1 MPKPPRAV
9 FILLLLIALFH
20 LAVNTFWNLS
30 ELWRNSLHLG
40 LLGAAG
46 FLLYPARRQGDHR
59 PAGRLTGWGWL
70 LNALPALL
78 ILSTSFYLILFENA
92 LHDRAEIPI
101 LPDLIAAAVAV
112 LLTLELNRRTT
123 GWVMP
128 VLALVFASYVLYWGR
143 FMEGSLYFRGFTP
156 MRFLYRMFFTD
167 EGLFGT
173 IASISSTYVF
183 MFVLFAAFLQKS
195 GASAFILTVAQRLLG
210 RTPGGAGFVAVL
222 ASGLMG
228 TISGSAIANTVSTG
242 SITIPL
248 MRRAGFRPAFAAGV
262 ETAASTGGQLMPPI
276 MGAGAFIMA
285 EWTGL
290 PYGQIV
296 AVSVLPALLY
306 FASVGFAVYQYARR
320 EAVLPETAAEAE
332 GEAFSWRSTLRE
344 GLTFL
349 LPFGLLVAL
358 LIVGYTPTLAAGVAI
373 LAVVGSS
380 WLTRQ
385 HRMGLRATLE
395 ALALGSRNMVVTGL
409 LLLAAGLI
417 VGCLAMSGLSITFSQ
432 LLLGWAGG
440 HLLLALLLIAVASLV
455 LGMGLPVTA
464 AYLMLAILAAPA
476 LEELGLPLLTAHLI
490 IFWLSQDANVTPPVC
505 LAAFAAAGIAGA
517 SPLQTGLQSW
527 KIAKGLYLV
536 PLLFAYTALADG
548 SWAEQLWVFALAL
561 PGFYALTA
569 ALSGY
574 LWGALSTGGRVMSA
588 ALGAALLWPWWPTQ
602 VAALMVL
609 IAWGL
614 WNQRVA
620 QALAS
625 KKAR

>member
-1 MPKPPRAV
+1 MPKLPRSV
-9 FILLLLIALFH
+9 FFLLIITALFH

-40 LLGAAG
+40 LLGAVG
-46 FLLYPARRQGDHR
+46 FLIYPARKGVSPQSRTQYVGY
-59 PAGRLTGWGWL
+59 WIWQV
-70 LNALPALL
+70 LPALL
-78 ILSTSFYLILFENA
+78 VMGTSVYLILFENA
-92 LHDRAEIPI
+92 LHDRAEIPL
-101 LPDLIAAAVAV
+101 LPDLIAAGVAV
-112 LLTLELNRRTT
+112 IFTLELNRRTT

-128 VLALVFASYVLYWGR
+128 ILAIIFSGYVLIWGR
-143 FMEGSLYFRGFTP
+143 YLEGGLYFRGFTLT
-156 MRFLYRMFFTD
+156 RFLYRMFFTD

-183 MFVLFAAFLQKS
+183 MFVLFAAFLQRS
-195 GASAFILTVAQRLLG
+195 GATHFILTVAQRLLG

-248 MRRAGFRPAFAAGV
+248 MRKAGFKPAFAAGV

-290 PYGQIV
+290 PYARII

-306 FASVGFAVYQYARR
+306 FASVAFAVHQQARKNGLQLLAD
-320 EAVLPETAAEAE
+320 EPIPNQ
-332 GEAFSWRSTLRE
+332 SWSAILRE

-349 LPFGLLVAL
+349 LPFGLLIGL
-358 LIVGYTPTLAAGVAI
+358 LIAGFTPTLAAGVAI
-373 LAVVGSS
+373 VAVVISS
-380 WLTRQ
+380 WGTRE
-385 HRMGLRATLE
+385 HRMGVGAIQE

-409 LLLAAGLI
+409 LLLAAGII

-432 LLLGWAGG
+432 ELLNWAGDQ
-440 HLLLALLLIAVASLV
+440 LPWALLLVAIASLV

-476 LEELGLPLLTAHLI
+476 LEEMGLSLLTAHLI
-490 IFWLSQDANVTPPVC
+490 VFWLSQDANVTPPVC

-517 SPLQTGLQSW
+517 SPMKTGVQSW

-536 PLLFAYTALADG
+536 PILFAYTPLIEG
-548 SWAEQLWVFALAL
+548 TLGEQLWVFALAL
-561 PGFYALTA
+561 PGLYAITA
-569 ALSGY
+569 SLSGY
-574 LWGALSTGGRVMSA
+574 LFAPLKVWGRV
-588 ALGAALLWPWWPTQ
+588 LALLLGMGMLWPNWGIQ
-602 VAALMVL
+602 VGAFVVITGWAVSVQQ
-609 IAWGL
+609 
-614 WNQRVA
+614 N
-620 QALAS
+620 
-625 KKAR
+625 KPKT